1 MLSAR
6 SSTAQLETLRLWR
19 AHGGPLIMTHDFFW
33 KLVDPKKQAK
43 QAAASASGAYAAEL
57 GYDIPAAAPSS
68 GERRL
73 QHDS

>member
-1 MLSAR
+1 
-6 SSTAQLETLRLWR
+6 
-19 AHGGPLIMTHDFFW
+19 MTHDFFW

-57 GYDIPAAAPSS
+57 GYDIPAPPPHLPRTSPAPSTIPAAAPSS

-73 QHDS
+73 EHEP

>member
-1 MLSAR
+1 
-6 SSTAQLETLRLWR
+6 
-19 AHGGPLIMTHDFFW
+19 MTHDFFW

-57 GYDIPAAAPSS
+57 GYDIPVAAPSS

-73 QHDS
+73 EHES